1 MAIDDE
7 MGKEKGVVTVTIIM
21 AIEMVEE
28 TTCGTTNAT
37 IQETIEAETATMNV
51 VIVRGRKE
59 IEETTEGEDEI
70 YYY

>member
-1 MAIDDE
+1 VAIDDE

-37 IQETIEAETATMNV
+37 IQETIEAET
-51 VIVRGRKE
+51 VRGRKE